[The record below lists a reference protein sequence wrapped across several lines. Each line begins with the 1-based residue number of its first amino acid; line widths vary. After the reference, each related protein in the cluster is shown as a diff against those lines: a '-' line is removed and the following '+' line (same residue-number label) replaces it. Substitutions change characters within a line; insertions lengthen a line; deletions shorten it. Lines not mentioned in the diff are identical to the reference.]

1 MHIGIQGELG
11 SFSHE
16 AALTFDPG
24 AVVVPCMLSADAF
37 RSLEEGKVDSLAVPI
52 ENTLAGSVVE
62 HFDLLFDRN
71 VHIAGESVLRI
82 RHNLIG
88 MPESTAST
96 IHRVYS
102 HPVALAQCRQFFIAH
117 PRMEAVPFYD
127 TAGAVKQI
135 VALRDRHAGAIAGD
149 RAALV
154 HGGEILLSGIED
166 DPENYTRFLLVLP
179 GPPSPAPGSE
189 LHETV
194 KVTVAIELRH
204 VPGSLASALTEVART
219 GANLTKI
226 QARPIPGQPW
236 LYRFFFDCVLP
247 GAQADALLERLAPV
261 CSRVKELG
269 QYQPLAE
276 AGAPEG
282 HDGPTSALG
291 P

>member
-16 AALTFDPG
+16 AALTFDP
-24 AVVVPCMLSADAF
+24 AAAVVPCMLSADAF
-37 RSLEEGKVDSLAVPI
+37 RSLEEGKVDALAVPI

-62 HFDLLFDRN
+62 HFDLLYERN
-71 VHIAGESVLRI
+71 VHIAGELVLRI

-102 HPVALAQCRQFFIAH
+102 HPVALAQCRRFFVEH

-154 HGGEILLSGIED
+154 HGGEILVPAIED

-179 GPPSPAPGSE
+179 GPPGPIRGSE
-189 LHETV
+189 LHKPA
-194 KVTVAIELRH
+194 KVTVGIELRH
-204 VPGSLASALTEVART
+204 ATGSLASALTDVAQT

-236 LYRFFFDCVLP
+236 VYRFFLDCVLP
-247 GAQADALLERLAPV
+247 GGQADALLERLTAV
-261 CSRVKELG
+261 CLRVKELG
-269 QYQPLAE
+269 RYQPLI
-276 AGAPEG
+276 
-282 HDGPTSALG
+282 
-291 P
+291 

>member
-1 MHIGIQGELG
+1 MRIGIQGELG

-24 AVVVPCMLSADAF
+24 ADVVPCMLSADAF
-37 RSLEEGKVDSLAVPI
+37 RSLEEGKVDALALPI
-52 ENTLAGSVVE
+52 ENALAGSVVE
-62 HFDLLFDRN
+62 HFDLLYERN
-71 VHIAGESVLRI
+71 VHIAAETILRI

-88 MPESTAST
+88 MPGSTAST

-102 HPVALAQCRQFFIAH
+102 HPVALAQCRQFFIDH

-149 RAALV
+149 RAAMV
-154 HGGEILLSGIED
+154 HGGEILLPAIED

-179 GPPSPAPGSE
+179 GPPRPPRGAE
-189 LHETV
+189 LHAAKVTEPA
-194 KVTVAIELRH
+194 KVTVGIELRH
-204 VPGSLASALTEVART
+204 VSGSLASALTEVAQT

-236 LYRFFFDCVLP
+236 VYRFFLDCVLP
-247 GAQADALLERLAPV
+247 GAQVDALLERLVA
-261 CSRVKELG
+261 CCLRVKELG
-269 QYQPLAE
+269 RYEPII
-276 AGAPEG
+276 
-282 HDGPTSALG
+282 
-291 P
+291 